1 MAAGAILA
9 PLIIPITHLTHRT
22 KNHIDTRTPISIQ
35 SDSTGVLI
43 FFTLDGSKPG
53 GEHQGSD
60 GSSRKYTDPIV
71 LPAGRVS
78 VRAVAVTRWN
88 QASKQRI
95 RRMVCRAAGSSAQR
109 SAGTFRQPTY
119 APVHNCSFL
128 HCCPHSESRLSGRRP
143 PPSGHRFLNRRLSP
157 KGSSTPA
164 AGWVSSS
171 LRSRSADSH
180 ELKHLSS
187 AQGSREER
195 VNNFLWC
202 PQCPQCLCVR
212 PSDPFAQFC
221 PQCGATIPAHK
232 LTPAE
237 TGQML
242 LCASCHSLVP
252 VHAQTCFICEASVD
266 GHQQPQAILSLQDH
280 VVCASCGSWNPAQ
293 VSSCVTCE
301 SHLQPVGQGRN
312 IAPCGWAAD
321 GKMLSC
327 SRCKHL
333 NRGDARF
340 CDCCGTKH
348 GHAVS
353 CVTCWQ
359 CGASGHPNACYCTAC
374 GVFLEGQA
382 LPKPRSDITQPKEGT
397 THSQVL
403 ALSPHDAAWKATPPP
418 NSAPRLKASLPSVD
432 QSTQTVGLYY
442 PSATEMQKKEQ
453 QRALQSIQE
462 LATRDR
468 RPPLTAISL
477 GRGYWR
483 KQLDHVCAHLR
494 SYTQNN
500 SSFRTL
506 LAEPRLGQMISA
518 VVQEDQDEVTLTL
531 SFTLAT
537 LKQHQVEPYGDI
549 DGPPGGGSAL
559 VYQAQTLSSV
569 TERSV
574 NRTSLGDVRPS
585 GWRRLKANPK
595 ARPSVTDYQLL
606 KELGPDGGKIRTI
619 QQLLDLGADPSCCG
633 SDSRHALVAAVVNG
647 HHNILPVLV
656 QRGAD
661 VDQQSGPMK
670 NTALHEAA
678 ALGSE
683 GLQSAKLL
691 LRCKAGVRRKNAA
704 GQTPYDVAVNSGC
717 SDMASL
723 LAAQT
728 GLDLLGK
735 LGRSRL
741 NLNVF

>member
-1 MAAGAILA
+1 MAAGAISA
-9 PLIIPITHLTHRT
+9 PLIIPITHLTHKT

-35 SDSTGVLI
+35 SDSAGVLI

-53 GEHQGSD
+53 GQHQGSD

-78 VRAVAVTRWN
+78 VRAVAVTRDGR
-88 QASKQRI
+88 QSSVVTKVFSVDQVESGI
-95 RRMVCRAAGSSAQR
+95 KTKDKEDGLQSCRRHQSETFYSVHHSASSAQR
-109 SAGTFRQPTY
+109 SA
-119 APVHNCSFL
+119 
-128 HCCPHSESRLSGRRP
+128 ESRLSGCRP
-143 PPSGHRFLNRRLSP
+143 PSSGHRFPNRRLSP
-157 KGSSTPA
+157 KGSNTPA

-171 LRSRSADSH
+171 RRSRSADSH
-180 ELKHLSS
+180 KLKHLSS

-202 PQCPQCLCVR
+202 PQCLCVC
-212 PSDPFAQFC
+212 PSDPFALFC

-266 GHQQPQAILSLQDH
+266 GHQQPQASLSLQDH
-280 VVCASCGSWNPAQ
+280 VVCVSCGSWNPAQ

-312 IAPCGWAAD
+312 SAPCGWAAD

-327 SRCKHL
+327 SRCKRL
-333 NRGDARF
+333 NRSDARF
-340 CDCCGTKH
+340 CDWCGKK
-348 GHAVS
+348 
-353 CVTCWQ
+353 
-359 CGASGHPNACYCTAC
+359 CGASGHPYARYCTAC

-382 LPKPRSDITQPKEGT
+382 LPKPCSDITQPKEGT
-397 THSQVL
+397 THSQVS
-403 ALSPHDAAWKATPPP
+403 ALSPHDAGWKATPSP

-453 QRALQSIQE
+453 QRALQSIEE

-468 RPPLTAISL
+468 RPPLTAISP

-494 SYTQNN
+494 SYTQNH

-518 VVQEDQDEVTLTL
+518 VVQEDQEEVTLTL
-531 SFTLAT
+531 SFMLAT
-537 LKQHQVEPYGDI
+537 LKQQQVEPYGDI
-549 DGPPGGGSAL
+549 DGPAGGGSGL
-559 VYQAQTLSSV
+559 VDQAQTLSSV

-574 NRTSLGDVRPS
+574 NRTSLGGAWPS
-585 GWRRLKANPK
+585 SWRRLKANPK
-595 ARPSVTDYQLL
+595 PRPSVTDYQLL

-619 QQLLDLGADPSCCG
+619 QQLLDLGADPSCFG
-633 SDSRHALVAAVVNG
+633 SDSRHALAVAVVNG

-691 LRCKAGVRRKNAA
+691 LRCKAGLRRKNAA
-704 GQTPYDVAVNSGC
+704 GQTAYDVAVNSGC

-723 LAAQT
+723 LEAQT

-741 NLNVF
+741 NPDVF

>member
-78 VRAVAVTRWN
+78 VRAVAVTRDGR
-88 QASKQRI
+88 QSSVVTKVFSVDQVESSI
-95 RRMVCRAAGSSAQR
+95 KTEDKEDGLQSCRQHQSETFYSVHHSASSAQR

-119 APVHNCSFL
+119 APVHNC
-128 HCCPHSESRLSGRRP
+128 R
-143 PPSGHRFLNRRLSP
+143 
-157 KGSSTPA
+157 
-164 AGWVSSS
+164 
-171 LRSRSADSH
+171 
-180 ELKHLSS
+180 
-187 AQGSREER
+187 
-195 VNNFLWC
+195 C